1 MAERRWRGLNRDET
15 VMYEQVRAFY
25 LSKGFGGRV
34 GFGSSPAIIIID
46 MAKAWLDESSPLG
59 SRNVQGVLAPILRI
73 LEIGRER
80 RAPVIFTTM
89 ASAARGGGPHSPL
102 RPKAPHTPAG
112 HAVQR
117 GRP

>member
-1 MAERRWRGLNRDET
+1 MAEPRWRGPNRDET

-59 SRNVQGVLAPILRI
+59 SRNVQGALAPIPRI
-73 LEIGRER
+73 LETGRGR
-80 RAPVIFTTM
+80 PLPTIFTTM
-89 ASAARGGGPHSPL
+89 AFYARRGEAE
-102 RPKAPHTPAG
+102 RPI
-112 HAVQR
+112 
-117 GRP
+117 